1 MLGQPDW
8 LGKWETA
15 LSGPELH
22 KKSRRGFLRLSGVAA
37 AGAAITA
44 CTRPSEAET
53 PGMPGACSP
62 VAGGEQLVGV
72 SYTDAQRA
80 QMAGALEQ
88 QLRSVQTLRAFE
100 KPNSL
105 APATVFD
112 PRLPGKAYPT
122 AAEGGVRHRSVPLGA
137 KPSEEDIAFATISEL
152 GTWLR
157 ARVITC
163 MHITDVFL
171 SRIERLNPALFAYIS
186 VMPDRARAEAAALDA
201 DIAAGRWRG
210 LLHGIPYGLKD
221 LFDADGAPVTWGAE
235 PYRDQQPQSDAAIV
249 RRLKEAGAI
258 LLGKTSCGAL
268 AYGDIWFGGTT
279 RNPFDPREGSSGSS
293 AGSASAVSAG
303 LCAFAIGTETLGSL
317 VSPSHRC
324 GSTALRPTFG
334 RVSRAGG
341 MALCWSLD
349 KIGPMTRAVADCAIV
364 MSALNGY
371 DPADAGSIPSGFA
384 FESGK
389 GTAGI
394 RLGYDPAWLEAA
406 SPTERLAIEA
416 ALDLGADV
424 REFQM
429 PDLPAQP
436 LTLQLLAEGAAAFE
450 ELTLSGRDSELS
462 WQADAA
468 WPNTFRAARFI
479 TAIDFIQADRLR
491 RRWMEALDAAFEP
504 FDVIIGPSFT
514 SGLLVPTNF
523 TGHPCLAMRAGFE
536 ETRPRSLFDT
546 EAEPDAPPAR
556 TPVSISLW
564 APLFR
569 EAGML
574 SLGEA
579 LEAKLGVAAERPP
592 L

>member
-1 MLGQPDW
+1 M
-8 LGKWETA
+8 
-15 LSGPELH
+15 
-22 KKSRRGFLRLSGVAA
+22 
-37 AGAAITA
+37 
-44 CTRPSEAET
+44 RPSEAGT
-53 PGMPGACSP
+53 PDPAPTCPP
-62 VAGGEQLVGV
+62 VAGAEKIVGIT
-72 SYTDAQRA
+72 YTEAQRA

-88 QLRSVQTLRAFE
+88 QLLSVQTLRAFE

-112 PRLPGKAYPT
+112 PRLPDKSYPT
-122 AAEGGVRHRSVPLGA
+122 AAEGGVRLRTVPLGA
-137 KPSEEDIAFATISEL
+137 KPSEDDIAFATISEL
-152 GTWLR
+152 GAWLR
-157 ARVITC
+157 ARAITC
-163 MHITDVFL
+163 LHITDVFL
-171 SRIERLNPALFAYIS
+171 SRIERLNPVLFAYIS
-186 VMPDRARAEAAALDA
+186 VMPDRARAEAAAMDA
-201 DIAAGRWRG
+201 EIAAGRWRG
-210 LLHGIPYGLKD
+210 GLHGIPYGLKD

-235 PYRDQQPQSDAAIV
+235 PYRDQQSQGDAAIV

-293 AGSASAVSAG
+293 AGSASAVAAG

-317 VSPSHRC
+317 VSPSSRC

-349 KIGPMTRAVADCAIV
+349 KVGPMARAVTDCAVVI
-364 MSALNGY
+364 SALNGHDLA
-371 DPADAGSIPSGFA
+371 DPGSIPTGFA
-384 FESGK
+384 FEGGK
-389 GTAGI
+389 GAAGL

-406 SPTERLAIEA
+406 SPPERQAIEA
-416 ALDLGADV
+416 ALDLGASV
-424 REFQM
+424 SEFRL

-450 ELTLSGRDSELS
+450 ELTLSGRDAELS

-479 TAIDFIQADRLR
+479 TAIDLIQADRLR
-491 RRWMEALDAAFEP
+491 RRWMEALDAAFRP
-504 FDVIIGPSFT
+504 FDAVIGPSFS

-523 TGHPCLAMRAGFE
+523 TGHPSLVMRAGFE
-536 ETRPRSLFDT
+536 ETRPRSIFNT
-546 EAEPDAPPAR
+546 EAEPDAAPAR

-574 SLGEA
+574 SVGEA
-579 LEAKLGVAAERPP
+579 LEAKLGVAAERPA